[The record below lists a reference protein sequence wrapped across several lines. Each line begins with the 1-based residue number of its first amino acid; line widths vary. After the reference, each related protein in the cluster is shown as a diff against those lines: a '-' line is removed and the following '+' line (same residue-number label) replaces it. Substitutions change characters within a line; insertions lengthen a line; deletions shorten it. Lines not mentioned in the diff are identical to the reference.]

1 MVYKLLFGSTVD
13 PPGVAVHT
21 QKSLKG
27 KKTRARTMIY
37 RNNFRV
43 MKAAK
48 KITAVI
54 RKAGR

>member
-1 MVYKLLFGSTVD
+1 VVYKLLFGSTVD
-13 PPGVAVHT
+13 PEVAVHT

-27 KKTRARTMIY
+27 KKTRARTTIY

>member
-13 PPGVAVHT
+13 PEVAVHT